1 VEHKAPHSNKPANL
15 FTRFNIQLAKYGM
28 YFSMTGLFVIIA
40 IVAYQVF
47 GRYVLNDSPTW
58 AENLAL
64 VLILY
69 VTLIGAAV
77 GVRDAGHI
85 GMESII
91 VLLPEHIRHKIE
103 MVIHLCVAVFGAAMI
118 YNGYILGASVAGYKL
133 ANINLSEAWRYVP
146 LVFSGA
152 LIILFSLE
160 HLLALIDGTE
170 VEPTWS

>member
-1 VEHKAPHSNKPANL
+1 VEHKVPHCNKPANL

-64 VLILY
+64 VLVLY

-91 VLLPEHIRHKIE
+91 VLLPEYIRHKIE
-103 MVIHLCVAVFGAAMI
+103 MMIHLCVAVFGAAMI

-146 LVFSGA
+146 LVFSGV

-160 HLLALIDGTE
+160 HLLALINGTE